1 MVSSRGGNHWARS
14 QSAGVPETVAD
25 SFAIGSPLRCAIG
38 LSLLSASAVVLLVS
52 HTIDWGVAWTAVIP
66 ALALLIPGWALLK
79 RTVITCTAHQLTITT
94 GWLWRRALVITTT
107 DAELELLPTAGLMA
121 VVLHRG
127 ANAHPLATF
136 VTNRT
141 ARRLA
146 TWLNMH
152 HPTGAYPRMQPHL
165 PKGDR

>member
-1 MVSSRGGNHWARS
+1 M
-14 QSAGVPETVAD
+14 PETTSD
-25 SFAIGSPLRCAIG
+25 SFVIGSPLRCALG

-52 HTIDWGVAWTAVIP
+52 RTIDWGVAWTAVIP
-66 ALALLIPGWALLK
+66 ALALLIPSWALLK

-127 ANAHPLATF
+127 TRAHPLATF
-136 VTNRT
+136 ITNRT

-146 TWLNMH
+146 TWLDQH
-152 HPTGAYPRMQPHL
+152 HPTGAFPRVL
-165 PKGDR
+165 PQLPEGDR